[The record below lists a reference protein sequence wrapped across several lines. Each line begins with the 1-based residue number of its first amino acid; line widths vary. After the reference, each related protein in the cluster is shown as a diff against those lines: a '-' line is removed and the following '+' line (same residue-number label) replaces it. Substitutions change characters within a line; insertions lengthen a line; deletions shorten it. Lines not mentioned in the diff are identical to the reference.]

1 MKKVFDFMDADR
13 QEFLRIKHQEAM
25 RFIDPITGKIYAHM
39 VERVNCPVCDVDDS
53 TWVFSKAGFDFVKC
67 RHCGLLHVNP
77 QLTASTQD
85 SIYKQ
90 SKTAEHWIKVQQK
103 NKEQSWNADRKYLP
117 ALSELASLYPQRGKL
132 LDVGC
137 SIGQF
142 LTLARD
148 AGWSVQ
154 GIELNAD
161 AAAIARR
168 DYGLSIIEKK
178 IEEAGDIEKLLA
190 QVDALKKDKEAAAG
204 AVATEANALAA
215 ADADAPD
222 GARFRVAAGCPACEV
237 LAIGRLNLPHT
248 GVHAASAKLRA
259 PDGNSF
265 TMTLR
270 SNGAKVDEQTL
281 LAAEKSAM
289 KGSGKLTPELRS
301 WAAGS
306 AGGPPRAWCW
316 IWTTAEIPPARRE
329 DLLASK
335 SAAAA
340 HEAKTKSALAS
351 SAAVRAWLA
360 ARSIEQGDQGGPM
373 VRAHLSPVELGELE
387 KLPEV
392 AEIGV
397 DAYPGKREGAPW
409 SVRPFRFRSA
419 IARCIVSCP
428 AWEFTGK
435 ARHEGVPGSRLQDS

>member
-178 IEEAGDIEKLLA
+178 IEEAGIDDGEFDVVTLWGVFEHLTDPNGMLKSIRRI
-190 QVDALKKDKEAAAG
+190 LKKDG
-204 AVATEANALAA
+204 L
-215 ADADAPD
+215 
-222 GARFRVAAGCPACEV
+222 V
-237 LAIGRLNLPHT
+237 LFFVPNGHSLIIRLSREH
-248 GVHAASAKLRA
+248 
-259 PDGNSF
+259 NS
-265 TMTLR
+265 T
-270 SNGAKVDEQTL
+270 V
-281 LAAEKSAM
+281 
-289 KGSGKLTPELRS
+289 SG
-301 WAAGS
+301 
-306 AGGPPRAWCW
+306 
-316 IWTTAEIPPARRE
+316 
-329 DLLASK
+329 
-335 SAAAA
+335 
-340 HEAKTKSALAS
+340 
-351 SAAVRAWLA
+351 
-360 ARSIEQGDQGGPM
+360 
-373 VRAHLSPVELGELE
+373 RAHLWYFTPATMGKMLQKNGFEKAAEFSVLPQLHEIEHFLQYNTLYREPEAIGPEEFVIPPEIRGALERYMNENKLGY
-387 KLPEV
+387 KL
-392 AEIGV
+392 IT
-397 DAYPGKREGAPW
+397 
-409 SVRPFRFRSA
+409 
-419 IARCIVSCP
+419 IARKV
-428 AWEFTGK
+428 
-435 ARHEGVPGSRLQDS
+435 D

>member
-25 RFIDPITGKIYAHM
+25 RFIDPSTGKIYAHM

-77 QLTASTQD
+77 QLTGSTQD

-117 ALSELASLYPQRGKL
+117 ALRELAALYPQRGKL

-161 AAAIARR
+161 AAEIARR

-178 IEEAGDIEKLLA
+178 IEEAGIDDGEFDVVTLWGVFEHLTDPNGMLRNIHRI
-190 QVDALKKDKEAAAG
+190 LKKDG
-204 AVATEANALAA
+204 L
-215 ADADAPD
+215 
-222 GARFRVAAGCPACEV
+222 V
-237 LAIGRLNLPHT
+237 LLFVPNGHSLIIRLSREH
-248 GVHAASAKLRA
+248 
-259 PDGNSF
+259 NS
-265 TMTLR
+265 T
-270 SNGAKVDEQTL
+270 V
-281 LAAEKSAM
+281 
-289 KGSGKLTPELRS
+289 SG
-301 WAAGS
+301 
-306 AGGPPRAWCW
+306 
-316 IWTTAEIPPARRE
+316 
-329 DLLASK
+329 
-335 SAAAA
+335 
-340 HEAKTKSALAS
+340 
-351 SAAVRAWLA
+351 
-360 ARSIEQGDQGGPM
+360 
-373 VRAHLSPVELGELE
+373 RAHLWYFTPSTMGKILE
-387 KLPEV
+387 KNGFEKASEFSVLPQLH
-392 AEIGV
+392 EIEHFLQYNTLYCESEAIGPEEFV
-397 DAYPGKREGAPW
+397 IPPEIHDVLERYMNQNKLGYKLIT
-409 SVRPFRFRSA
+409 
-419 IARCIVSCP
+419 IARKV
-428 AWEFTGK
+428 
-435 ARHEGVPGSRLQDS
+435 D